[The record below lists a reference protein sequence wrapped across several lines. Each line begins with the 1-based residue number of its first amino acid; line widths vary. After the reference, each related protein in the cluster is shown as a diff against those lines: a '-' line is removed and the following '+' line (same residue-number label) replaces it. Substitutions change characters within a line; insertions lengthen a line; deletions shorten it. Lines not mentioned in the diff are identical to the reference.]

1 MKKIAALVL
10 ALALL
15 CSCTLAMAESHPT
28 PHISTFAGMSTK
40 DHGTWIEITLTQPVD
55 RLFVNWLGKGEKI
68 EELAVTE
75 DLKASVITVGHKY
88 MPGVR
93 FNNAGPWRKDPL
105 SVVSIPCKPNK
116 EPYTPEEI
124 ECIWKQFKLL
134 NPVCPKIDEPV
145 WDCVD
150 LNKNGICSAADGD
163 CVICKPGE
171 MYTLYKVATAAFAG
185 PYQVAYITVQGD
197 FIVSYSRNGTIV
209 AIEYNDG
216 KY

>member
-40 DHGTWIEITLTQPVD
+40 DHGTWIEITLTKPVD

-93 FNNAGPWRKDPL
+93 FNNAGPWRKDL
-105 SVVSIPCKPNK
+105 ASVIIIPACEYTWK
-116 EPYTPEEI
+116 ELRCLWE
-124 ECIWKQFKLL
+124 QFQLL
-134 NPVCPKIDEPV
+134 NDCARIEWPVCEDIDY
-145 WDCVD
+145 
-150 LNKNGICSAADGD
+150 DGD
-163 CVICKPGE
+163 GEIDCHLEKDGE

>member
-40 DHGTWIEITLTQPVD
+40 DHGTWIEITLTKPVD
-55 RLFVNWLGKGEKI
+55 MLFVNWQGKGEKI

-93 FNNAGPWRKDPL
+93 FNNAGPWRKDPA
-105 SVVSIPCKPNK
+105 SIMPIPCDA
-116 EPYTPEEI
+116 TPEQI
-124 ECIWKQFKLL
+124 ACLWGQFKLL
-134 NPVCPKIDEPV
+134 NPVCPKIDLPYYE
-145 WDCVD
+145 CID
-150 LNKNGICSAADGD
+150 LNDNDECSAEDGD
-163 CVICKPGE
+163 CILCAPGE

-209 AIEYNDG
+209 KIEYNDG

>member
-40 DHGTWIEITLTQPVD
+40 DHGTWIEITLTKPVD
-55 RLFVNWLGKGEKI
+55 RLFVNWQGKGEKI

-93 FNNAGPWRKDPL
+93 FNNAGPWRKDPA
-105 SVVSIPCKPNK
+105 SVITIGC
-116 EPYTPEEI
+116 EWTDQEI
-124 ECIWKQFKLL
+124 KCLWEQFKLL
-134 NPVCPKIDEPV
+134 NPVCPRIKYPV
-145 WDCVD
+145 NCID
-150 LNKNGICSAADGD
+150 LNDNGVCSEEDGD
-163 CVICKPGE
+163 CIVCIPGE
-171 MYTLYKVATAAFAG
+171 VYTLYKVATAAFAG